1 MQFGYLQSKIFP
13 IYFSMQAASAAVLYF
28 TSPVDS
34 PLAIW
39 ITLFAGSLGNLAVVG
54 PWTTKFT
61 FLNARIDFSLM
72 NVRHR
77 LEKSSGTK
85 YTDDNITPEMKAL
98 NTKFGIA
105 HGMLPLV

>member
-1 MQFGYLQSKIFP
+1 MDNK
-13 IYFSMQAASAAVLYF
+13 VLLLLI
-28 TSPVDS
+28 S
-34 PLAIW
+34 
-39 ITLFAGSLGNLAVVG
+39 
-54 PWTTKFT
+54 
-61 FLNARIDFSLM
+61 IDFSLM

-105 HGMLPLV
+105 HGISAPLNAESSQDYPVC